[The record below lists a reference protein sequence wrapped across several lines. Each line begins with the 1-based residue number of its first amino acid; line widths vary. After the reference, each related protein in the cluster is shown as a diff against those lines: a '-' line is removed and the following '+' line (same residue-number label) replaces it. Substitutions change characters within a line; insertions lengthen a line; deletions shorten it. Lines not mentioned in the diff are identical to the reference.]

1 MAKRCHSLI
10 CQRPARYLTLN
21 EGQQKHQL
29 GKVLKSRYYC
39 ERNVF
44 FFLMVKVVMS
54 LLVYIIANIQER
66 VVNTK

>member
-44 FFLMVKVVMS
+44 FSDGESCDVSSS
-54 LLVYIIANIQER
+54 LYNS
-66 VVNTK
+66 